1 MITYQHRGSAPPK
14 GSKTMTTDKMI
25 QDLSDRLAQEL
36 GDARDAGDEAQYA
49 AIMNATMALIKV
61 ASSYKANRI
70 NKAA

>member
-1 MITYQHRGSAPPK
+1 
-14 GSKTMTTDKMI
+14 MTTDKMI

-61 ASSYKANRI
+61 ASAYKANRI